1 MQAAVKFIEALDC
14 LTIHA
19 DDPNIG

>member
-14 LTIHA
+14 LTINA
-19 DDPNIG
+19 NDPNIG